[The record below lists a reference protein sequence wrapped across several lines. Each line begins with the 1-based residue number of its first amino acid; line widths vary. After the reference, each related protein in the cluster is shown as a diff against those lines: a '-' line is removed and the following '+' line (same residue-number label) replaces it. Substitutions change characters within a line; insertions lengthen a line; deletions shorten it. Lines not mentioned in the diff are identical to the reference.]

1 MFLVFF
7 LFLRLS
13 RSRDKDSLFLYHTC
27 AASQYYDW
35 FEYECKACDT
45 GLAVTNER
53 CQCPAG
59 QVYLN
64 GTGGPCAQACTE
76 ATDILVNN
84 HCIPASIVTLVDSM
98 IGTNPTIFFYDA
110 ATTSGGTESRSV
122 AMAANFR
129 QMLSDAAKTC
139 DINPLH
145 QTSCE
150 FLANACAISQYEQDA
165 IACKLLDTVLPSQGH
180 IEGFYRDWPAGTVFM
195 RYAQQYE
202 HVMTEQSVTS
212 VFDYKSVLQF
222 YVAAYSYSGEFK
234 GFAQLDDQLQH
245 CGAKNDLKLIWK
257 EFGKNYFGDCSINL
271 SELFTTN
278 QTDFFE
284 FFVADNATQ
293 GNRILRPVPVLP
305 VNYRLSGVAYNAQS
319 DPQRFMFFRRLF
331 VYEDSSNDEVYQFA
345 QRITLHVEMK
355 SETKNTI
362 FLPYVIVDYKQGLK
376 SQIQRELSA
385 SQFDVEYTMDQ
396 GDFWTLFMGIGIV
409 LVILAI
415 AYVIYNSCLTVRI
428 NVSDGMNG
436 YVILSI
442 ISFIFDGLGTAV
454 FVLVFIFAFY
464 ILCFFKWTNH
474 AVFWLAPGGDYTV
487 IYAFIWLALALKLFG
502 IISKVFCQTNTDIVV
517 VDWEDVCKEDKHSA
531 FKRRITIANEWYK
544 LTTLKG
550 YNMQFVLFFVLFV
563 LEGLRC
569 ELLSA
574 PIPSSEL
581 ISTGKSIKVI
591 RFAFTAFIWMMITL
605 IFWLLKRFIYWSY
618 IYNPFRMFEELCVA
632 LNVSVIMKSSN
643 TCGFYIHGKNMLPVD
658 GVMTNID
665 TDSTSPSESD
675 PEIKGAGPGGR
686 LRPTPSMRG
695 GLSVREKLREQT
707 RKKQKKEA
715 KLKKKQQKAR
725 EMTNMNDVSSEK
737 KTKKRKHKSKKI
749 EPPDLTNEMLDE
761 KERRWTEYALQE
773 PDQIVTDDEE
783 PKHESENEVQ
793 ETPEIPTE
801 HQGES
806 ETEGKQQH
814 PDLSSGAGN
823 KDEASPDNN
832 INEVPGED
840 QVSEAAKPEELPPR
854 TDGTAS
860 ESPRELQATPDQEE
874 DTLAEEKDIEIETDS
889 WSDEKALELS
899 EYSSHSSV
907 VVVSPTP
914 SPDQDKV
921 AVVQPF
927 VNTQKTNIFQIFLEP
942 EFFYQTKRYSDAIEG
957 HLVPKKGQVF
967 DADAPSVVELMDS
980 LNAVWRRFLVSP
992 EFAYRKLIM
1001 PMSLAHRFFGL
1012 PPPVGD
1018 DSVFVAQTS
1027 GSYKDSMLYGIE
1039 GSLMAFYL
1047 LLFSC
1052 LEMVTNSP
1060 AIGGLVVYIID
1071 VLVVKLFKVRCKRA
1085 LIKKDL
1091 CSHKSLIR

>member
-27 AASQYYDW
+27 SANQYYDW

-64 GTGGPCAQACTE
+64 GTGTLCGQACTDP
-76 ATDILVNN
+76 TDMLLYD
-84 HCIPASIVTLVDSM
+84 HCIPADTVTLVDSM
-98 IGTNPTIFFYDA
+98 IGASPTIFFYDA

-139 DINPLH
+139 DVDHLH

-150 FLANACAISQYEQDA
+150 FLANACAISQYEQNS

-195 RYAQQYE
+195 RYAQSYE

-222 YVAAYSYSGEFK
+222 YVAVYSYSGEFK
-234 GFAQLDDQLQH
+234 GFVQLDDQLQH

-257 EFGKNYFGDCSINL
+257 EFGKNYFSDCSLNL

-284 FFVADNATQ
+284 FFVADNTTKS
-293 GNRILRPVPVLP
+293 NRILRPVPVLP
-305 VNYRLSGVAYNAQS
+305 INYRLSGVAYNAQS
-319 DPQRFMFFRRLF
+319 DPQRFLFFRRLF
-331 VYEDSSNDEVYQFA
+331 VYEDSSNDEIYQFA

-355 SETKNTI
+355 SETKKTI
-362 FLPYVIVDYKQGLK
+362 YLPYVIVDYKQGLK
-376 SQIQRELSA
+376 SEIGQRLDA

-396 GDFWTLFMGIGIV
+396 GNFWTLFMGIGVV

-454 FVLVFIFAFY
+454 FVLVFVFAFY

-474 AVFWLAPGGDYTV
+474 AVFWLESGGDYTV

-517 VDWEDVCKEDKHSA
+517 VDWEDVCKEDQYSA

-605 IFWLLKRFIYWSY
+605 IFWLLKRFVYWSY

-665 TDSTSPSESD
+665 TDSTSESD
-675 PEIKGAGPGGR
+675 PEVKGVEAPSGR
-686 LRPTPSMRG
+686 LRPTPSMRA

-707 RKKQKKEA
+707 RKKQRKEA
-715 KLKKKQQKAR
+715 KLRKKQQKAR
-725 EMTNMNDVSSEK
+725 EMRDMNEVSSEK
-737 KTKKRKHKSKKI
+737 RTAKKHKQKSKKKKLA
-749 EPPDLTNEMLDE
+749 DLTNELLDE
-761 KERRWTEYALQE
+761 KERRWTEYALKE

-783 PKHESENEVQ
+783 PNHESENSVHA
-793 ETPEIPTE
+793 TPEIQEE
-801 HQGES
+801 HRGGSEAQGE
-806 ETEGKQQH
+806 QQDN
-814 PDLSSGAGN
+814 DLDSGAGN
-823 KDEASPDNN
+823 NDVASPNSDS
-832 INEVPGED
+832 NEAPGAD
-840 QVSEAAKPEELPPR
+840 QVSEASKPEEPPLPS
-854 TDGTAS
+854 DGKAT
-860 ESPRELQATPDQEE
+860 ESPREPDQTGEVE
-874 DTLAEEKDIEIETDS
+874 DTLAEEEDIEIETDS

-907 VVVSPTP
+907 VVLSPTP
-914 SPDQDKV
+914 SPDVDKV
-921 AVVQPF
+921 PVVQPF

-942 EFFYQTKRYSDAIEG
+942 EFFYQTKRYSDAIQR
-957 HLVPKKGQVF
+957 HVVPKKGQVF
-967 DADAPSVVELMDS
+967 DADAPSVHELMDS
-980 LNAVWRRFLVSP
+980 LNGIWRKFLVSP

-1047 LLFSC
+1047 LLFAC

-1071 VLVVKLFKVRCKRA
+1071 ALVVKLFKVRCKRA
-1085 LIKKDL
+1085 LMNKDL